1 MNSRDQVPA
10 PPPDPTGRRR
20 EHPGQ
25 GLARSTGPDDWP
37 IHRLLSIAA
46 RLDERWINR
55 HLTQLGLTKSALDVL
70 EAVAELQ
77 PANVSDLAS
86 LLCISKQSLGST
98 VRRLHAAGLLAKE
111 RGDDRR
117 NADIRLTERGESALQ
132 AAEDLLHLLPHT
144 GPEAENTLRGQL
156 ELHIQELRRY
166 EAQNQFP

>member
-1 MNSRDQVPA
+1 VNSPDQFPA
-10 PPPDPTGRRR
+10 PPRR
-20 EHPGQ
+20 EHPGR
-25 GLARSTGPDDWP
+25 GLARSAGPDDWP

-77 PANVSDLAS
+77 PANVSDLAA

-98 VRRLHAAGLLAKE
+98 VRRLQGLGFLVRE
-111 RGDDRR
+111 HGNDRR

-132 AAEDLLHLLPHT
+132 AAEDLLHQLPHT
-144 GPEAENTLRGQL
+144 GLEAENTLRGQL
-156 ELHIQELRRY
+156 EHHIHALRQY
-166 EAQNQFP
+166 EAHHLFP

>member
-1 MNSRDQVPA
+1 MNSPDQVPA
-10 PPPDPTGRRR
+10 PPHNPAGRRR

-25 GLARSTGPDDWP
+25 GLARSAGPDDWP

-117 NADIRLTERGESALQ
+117 NADIRLTELGRSALT
-132 AAEDLLHLLPHT
+132 AAEELLHGLPHT
-144 GPEAENTLRGQL
+144 GPEAENTLRGLL
-156 ELHIQELRRY
+156 EHHIHELRQY
-166 EAQNQFP
+166 EAHRLLP